1 MDDFER
7 LVTVGV
13 KLLLGALLVVLLA
26 GYLRDPLFLRAQGV
40 THFSA
45 VTATGTVQGEQL
57 TSTDDATITD
67 DFTADV
73 GTVFGLAATNNITVT
88 GVVTVSGASG
98 YKSAFDTEHVMLPTV
113 SDVAVTYSSSGALW
127 TVADG
132 EIWIVHDVL
141 IKVSSNFD
149 CTGDDCTL
157 KIGDGNDDNGLL
169 DLVDAELQA
178 ADTEGTGF
186 AAGWQGQ
193 LAATKGAY
201 LVDSD
206 FVYAPSGAAETID
219 ITIGG
224 TSPAAGAATVYII
237 YTRVQ

>member
-1 MDDFER
+1 
-7 LVTVGV
+7 
-13 KLLLGALLVVLLA
+13 
-26 GYLRDPLFLRAQGV
+26 
-40 THFSA
+40 
-45 VTATGTVQGEQL
+45 
-57 TSTDDATITD
+57 
-67 DFTADV
+67 
-73 GTVFGLAATNNITVT
+73 
-88 GVVTVSGASG
+88 
-98 YKSAFDTEHVMLPTV
+98 
-113 SDVAVTYSSSGALW
+113 LW